1 MEKPVSIAFSP
12 QSRADPAVTI
22 SADEESEEPVE
33 TTLLVTPGEYYA
45 IRADVRDFEDGF
57 CIVKA
62 LQANSVEFDGI
73 YFKRSGQESDSSVV
87 WLEETPQKDKFNV
100 KTIIHG
106 LIIVF
111 VEDSFVSIDVNEFED
126 IVASVNE
133 E

>member
-22 SADEESEEPVE
+22 SAGEESEEPVE

-62 LQANSVEFDGI
+62 LQANSAEFDGI
-73 YFKRSGQESDSSVV
+73 YFKRIGQESDSLVV
-87 WLEETPQKDKFNV
+87 WFEETPHKDKFNV

-106 LIIVF
+106 LISVSA
-111 VEDSFVSIDVNEFED
+111 EDSTVSIDVNEFED
-126 IVASVNE
+126 VASANE